1 MGNYLLPE
9 LLKNVGMQPGD
20 VVLGEGREG
29 IADVS
34 YLLDKWGA
42 KHEDD
47 LGGCRPLKQAL
58 EALVLHINKLR
69 VLQGYG
75 TSPSK
80 ATTDEQPVDSESQ
93 KATAGRSTESIRK
106 ATGHND
112 NVTEKGEDAAD
123 SNTVEEKEKTEEK
136 SEEKSNEKDSSDVK
150 LSEHPIEITLPLRIT
165 REIIDKLLPEREASS
180 TPAYMYV

>member
-1 MGNYLLPE
+1 
-9 LLKNVGMQPGD
+9 MQPGD

-42 KHEDD
+42 KHDEE
-47 LGGCRPLKQAL
+47 LSGCRPLKQAL

-75 TSPSK
+75 ASPSK

-106 ATGHND
+106 ATGHTD

-123 SNTVEEKEKTEEK
+123 SNTVEEKEKEKTEGK
-136 SEEKSNEKDSSDVK
+136 SEEKSKEKETSSVK
-150 LSEHPIEITLPLRIT
+150 LSEHPIQISLPLRIT
-165 REIIDKLLPEREASS
+165 REIIDKLLPEREASNA
-180 TPAYMYV
+180 PAYMYV

>member
-1 MGNYLLPE
+1 V
-9 LLKNVGMQPGD
+9 LK
-20 VVLGEGREG
+20 EGREG

-42 KHEDD
+42 KHDED
-47 LGGCRPLKQAL
+47 LSGCRPLKQAL
-58 EALVLHINKLR
+58 EALILHINKLR

-75 TSPSK
+75 TPSK
-80 ATTDEQPVDSESQ
+80 ADPGEQPVDSESQ

-106 ATGHND
+106 ATGHTEKGSD
-112 NVTEKGEDAAD
+112 VTEKGEDAAD

-136 SEEKSNEKDSSDVK
+136 SEEKSTEKDSSVK

-165 REIIDKLLPEREASS
+165 REIIDKLLPEREASNA
-180 TPAYMYV
+180 PAYMYV

>member
-1 MGNYLLPE
+1 
-9 LLKNVGMQPGD
+9 MQPGD
-20 VVLGEGREG
+20 VVLAEGRDG

-42 KHEDD
+42 KHEEE
-47 LGGCRPLKQAL
+47 LGGCSPLKQGL

-75 TSPSK
+75 SSPSK
-80 ATTDEQPVDSESQ
+80 ATTDEQPVESESQ
-93 KATAGRSTESIRK
+93 KASAGRSTDSIRK
-106 ATGHND
+106 ATGHTD

-123 SNTVEEKEKTEEK
+123 SNTVEEKEKTDEKGEEK
-136 SEEKSNEKDSSDVK
+136 TEKDSAEVK
-150 LSEHPIEITLPLRIT
+150 LSEHPIQITLPLKIT

-180 TPAYMYV
+180 APAYMYV

>member
-1 MGNYLLPE
+1 ME
-9 LLKNVGMQPGD
+9 PGS
-20 VVLGEGREG
+20 VVLAEGRDG

-42 KHEDD
+42 KDNDE

-75 TSPSK
+75 TSPSN
-80 ATTDEQPVDSESQ
+80 ASSDEQPVETESQ
-93 KATAGRSTESIRK
+93 KATAGRSSDSIRK
-106 ATGHND
+106 ATGHTD

-123 SNTVEEKEKTEEK
+123 SNTESKEKEKTEEK
-136 SEEKSNEKDSSDVK
+136 SAEKSGEKETSSVK
-150 LSEHPIEITLPLRIT
+150 LSEHPIQITLPLKIT

>member
-1 MGNYLLPE
+1 MG
-9 LLKNVGMQPGD
+9 
-20 VVLGEGREG
+20 VLGEGRDG

-42 KHEDD
+42 KEDGE

-75 TSPSK
+75 SPSK
-80 ATTDEQPVDSESQ
+80 ATTDEQPVETESQ
-93 KATAGRSTESIRK
+93 KATAGRSSTESIRK
-106 ATGHND
+106 ATGHTD

-123 SNTVEEKEKTEEK
+123 SNTAEKEKTEEK
-136 SEEKSNEKDSSDVK
+136 STEKDSSEVK
-150 LSEHPIEITLPLRIT
+150 LSEHPIQISLPLRIT

-180 TPAYMYV
+180 APAYMYV

>member
-1 MGNYLLPE
+1 M
-9 LLKNVGMQPGD
+9 GMQPGD

-42 KHEDD
+42 KHDD
-47 LGGCRPLKQAL
+47 ELGGCRPLKQAL

-75 TSPSK
+75 TQSK
-80 ATTDEQPVDSESQ
+80 ATTEEQPVESESQ
-93 KATAGRSTESIRK
+93 KATAGRSTDSIRK
-106 ATGHND
+106 ATGHTD

-123 SNTVEEKEKTEEK
+123 SNTVEEKEKSEEK
-136 SEEKSNEKDSSDVK
+136 SEEKLSEKKDSAEAK
-150 LSEHPIEITLPLRIT
+150 LSQHPIEITLPLKIT

-180 TPAYMYV
+180 APAYMYV

>member
-1 MGNYLLPE
+1 MGE
-9 LLKNVGMQPGD
+9 
-20 VVLGEGREG
+20 EE
-29 IADVS
+29 
-34 YLLDKWGA
+34 
-42 KHEDD
+42 

-106 ATGHND
+106 ATGHTE

-123 SNTVEEKEKTEEK
+123 SNAIEEKEKAEEK
-136 SEEKSNEKDSSDVK
+136 SEGKSTEKDSSEVK
-150 LSEHPIEITLPLRIT
+150 LSEHPIQLTLPLRIT
-165 REIIDKLLPEREASS
+165 REIIDKLLPERESS
-180 TPAYMYV
+180 SAPAYMYV